1 MPARPLVLLLAIGLA
16 TGDAAAQTYPTQP
29 IRIIVPF
36 AAGGTVDVVAR
47 LLGQKLGESLGQP
60 VVIENRPGAGGNLAA
75 EAVAK
80 AMPDGHTLLI
90 TTNGHAISPALYR
103 KLPYDAVKD
112 FAPVT
117 QLNTSSLLLAGSGKL
132 PARALP
138 EVVAQAKAKPMT
150 YGSTGIGN
158 PLHLTMEMFKQRAG
172 IAVMAVPYRGDAPL
186 LTALT
191 AGEVDLAVVPLATAR
206 AHVEAGNLRAL
217 GVARLARNPAL
228 PDVPTVAEQG
238 FAGFDSP
245 SWHALFAP
253 AGTPRAVV
261 TRIRQESRKALDSA
275 ELRQRLASLGIEPVG
290 STPEELAALLTADID
305 KFARVVKDAG
315 IPPQD

>member
-1 MPARPLVLLLAIGLA
+1 MRAQILTILLALGIPTA
-16 TGDAAAQTYPTQP
+16 DAAAQTYPSQP
-29 IRIIVPF
+29 VRIVVPF

-47 LLGQKLGESLGQP
+47 LIGQKLGEGLGQP
-60 VVIENRPGAGGNLAA
+60 VVVENRPGAGGNLAA
-75 EAVAK
+75 EAVAR
-80 AMPDGHTLLI
+80 AAPDGHTLLI

-103 KLPYDAVKD
+103 KLPYDPVRD

-117 QLNTSSLLLAGSGKL
+117 QLNSSSLLLAGSGKL
-132 PARALP
+132 PAGALP
-138 EVVAQAKAKPMT
+138 DVVALAKAKPMT

-206 AHVEAGNLRAL
+206 AHVEAGTLRAL
-217 GVARLARNPAL
+217 GVARLARNAAV
-228 PDVPTVAEQG
+228 PDVPTIAEQG

-253 AGTPRAVV
+253 AGTPAAVV
-261 TRIRQESRKALDSA
+261 TRIQQETRKALDA
-275 ELRQRLASLGIEPVG
+275 ADVRQRLASLGIEPVG
-290 STPEELAALLTADID
+290 STPDELAALLKADIE
-305 KFARVVKDAG
+305 KFARVVKDAA